1 MQPAPHCPA
10 PAPWWRM
17 WASGLLLHWHLQLGA
32 YAVVFF
38 CFLFFPLL
46 MLPSE
51 IPKTPHRHG
60 SERVS
65 YCLETFPLSG
75 LPPQDG
81 SQSWTL
87 LSCIFPFQRKW
98 AAFLGAWGPPPVFR
112 SCFVK
117 VAQHSNDLLMNLW
130 GRKWSPHP
138 IPPPSSVISLSKI
151 SSSCHFYPLKL
162 QLF

>member
-32 YAVVFF
+32 YAVFFFVF
-38 CFLFFPLL
+38 CFSPFLCCPLRFQRLPTDTAVRGFPTVWKL
-46 MLPSE
+46 
-51 IPKTPHRHG
+51 
-60 SERVS
+60 
-65 YCLETFPLSG
+65 PLSG

-87 LSCIFPFQRKW
+87 LSFIFPFQRKW